1 VKPGVARS
9 LPDGLP
15 LQPSA
20 SEPSE
25 AASTL
30 DVLARLAGQVG
41 RDTELYRLLGE
52 IAHATRNLL
61 DIDRVSIFILDGD
74 KLLPAVSASRSA
86 DDELWATF
94 RTLPPVAVDLSSG
107 RSLLSSPNA
116 VLIDARVSPVVPQ
129 DWRDAFGLTSLAL
142 APLHA
147 GGVPRGVI
155 IGDSGDPRRARLSRD
170 QLQALETVASLAGLA
185 VGRYDAASLVQRSMR
200 ALASAVHSLSSAQTA
215 ADIARAAASSFFELT
230 DASSASVA
238 IFDETASV
246 VAAETAGHVVV
257 APDWPA
263 VRERVRGELR
273 VDGHTIVADAD
284 RVLVSSV
291 DGDAVVALLQLS
303 GASHLSDDARERVLV
318 LADKVRSTVLRR
330 RSEVTAVTNAAQTS
344 GFAAVASIVSDAS
357 NLVTLVERL
366 ADPVR
371 SAARAE
377 LLEVVIH
384 GRARAQALNLR
395 VASGTDGAQL
405 TRWRRNPAAAA
416 MMLVDGRALVP
427 LRAGGEVIGAL
438 VVRTSSETSVDALEH
453 IAAIVAGLLDAR
465 ILRAELSMQ
474 RQAYDNIVARS
485 RLEAAGRRSTLE
497 HLDRAMSSIGPS
509 DAQAH
514 RNGVRTGMDT
524 ARLAESL
531 GSARAE
537 LTSTQDVL
545 INLANVRGG
554 LSARLKALSRA
565 MARPTMRVDVKA
577 TGVGTAE
584 PPGTTQLVVGVR
596 EVIGLASAARSS
608 RVLIRLRQEPNA
620 LVLDVRADGRLALA
634 SGPVGP
640 SSYHVVRTLQRDL
653 EAYGVQVSLDND
665 GSWFTVRFRLP
676 TLSVG
681 NAKATSTVL
690 SR

>member
-1 VKPGVARS
+1 VKPGLARS
-9 LPDGLP
+9 LPTGLP
-15 LQPSA
+15 LQPSVP
-20 SEPSE
+20 ERSE

-61 DIDRVSIFILDGD
+61 DIDRVSIFIFDGD
-74 KLLPAVSASRSA
+74 KLLPAVSASRAA

-129 DWRDAFGLTSLAL
+129 EWRDAFGLTSLAL

-147 GGVPRGVI
+147 GGEPRGVI
-155 IGDSGDPRRARLSRD
+155 IGDSADPSRARLSHD

-185 VGRYDAASLVQRSMR
+185 VGRYDAAALVQRSTR
-200 ALASAVHSLSSAQTA
+200 ALASAVHALSAAQSGTE
-215 ADIARAAASSFFELT
+215 IARAAASSFLDLT
-230 DASSASVA
+230 GASSASVA
-238 IFDETASV
+238 IFDENASV
-246 VAAETAGHVVV
+246 AAAETVGHVVV
-257 APDWPA
+257 APDWPS

-273 VDGHTIVADAD
+273 VDGHTIVADGD

-303 GASHLSDDARERVLV
+303 GSAALPDDARERVLV
-318 LADKVRSTVLRR
+318 LADKLRSTVLQR
-330 RSEVTAVTNAAQTS
+330 RSEATAIANEAQTS
-344 GFAAVASIVSDAS
+344 GFAAVASIVSDA
-357 NLVTLVERL
+357 NNFVTLVERL

-395 VASGTDGAQL
+395 AASGSDSAQL
-405 TRWRRNPAAAA
+405 TRWRRNTAAAA
-416 MMLVDGRALVP
+416 MTLVDGRALVP
-427 LRAGGEVIGAL
+427 LCAGGDVFGAL
-438 VVRTSSETSVDALEH
+438 VVRASAETSVEALEH

-465 ILRAELSMQ
+465 IMRAELGLQ

-485 RLEAAGRRSTLE
+485 RLEAAARRSTLE
-497 HLDRAMSSIGPS
+497 HLDRAMSSLGPS

-514 RNGVRTGMDT
+514 RNGVRTAVDT
-524 ARLAESL
+524 ARLTESL
-531 GSARAE
+531 GNARAE

-565 MARPTMRVDVKA
+565 MARPAMRVEVKA

-608 RVLIRLRQEPNA
+608 RVMIRLRQEPHA
-620 LVLDVRADGRLALA
+620 LVVDVRADGRLALA

-653 EAYGVQVSLDND
+653 EAYGAQVSLDND
-665 GSWFTVRFRLP
+665 GSWFTVRFLLP
-676 TLSVG
+676 TLAGG
-681 NAKATSTVL
+681 NGKATSTVL